1 MAQSN
6 KKAPAKKTAAK
17 KAAPKKSTAKK
28 APAKKTAAKKAPAKK
43 APAKKA
49 AAKDGTQVVERHEN
63 AHVEALE
70 AIKVDLLSS
79 DDFIKWAEQEVTE
92 EVEEALS
99 SVPDTITI
107 DLKAGKGWIRR
118 FFSRLIPRRKK

>member
-6 KKAPAKKTAAK
+6 KKAPAKKAAVK

-43 APAKKA
+43 TAV
-49 AAKDGTQVVERHEN
+49 AKDKDAQVVERHEN

-70 AIKVDLLSS
+70 AIKIDLVSS
-79 DDFIKWAEQEVTE
+79 DDFLKWAEQEVAE
-92 EVEEALS
+92 EVEEVLA

-107 DLKAGKGWIRR
+107 DLKAGKGIVRR